1 MNLEALTKVLSTE
14 PKYRIS
20 QAKEWV
26 FQKGI
31 TDWEQASNLPKELR
45 ERLKAEVSL
54 EIRAKPIVSSDKK
67 TTKVLITLTD
77 GLAIEAVLM
86 RHGKG
91 RNTVCV
97 SSQVGCAGGCA
108 FCATGKMGFKRNLEP
123 QEIVEQVL
131 YFARILAKEE
141 QRVGSVVFMGMGEPL
156 LNYENVL
163 HAIKI
168 LNTKDGLN
176 IGARHISIST
186 VGISDG
192 IRALADFPL
201 QVNLAISLHAP
212 NNTLRNTLVPLNK
225 TYPIGEVFSAIDE
238 YIEKTNRRV
247 MIEYLLI
254 KHVNDEEEHAVELAK
269 LIKSMDKPLV
279 FVNVIKY
286 NPNEIPGF
294 VPSETK
300 QIEKFKRAL
309 WHQKITVTERY
320 RFGQEIKGACGQ
332 LATAELA
339 KPKLVK
345 RR

>member
-1 MNLEALTKVLSTE
+1 MNLKKLTEILSSE
-14 PKYRIS
+14 PKYRIN
-20 QAKEWV
+20 QANEWV
-26 FQKGI
+26 FQKCI
-31 TDWEQASNLPKELR
+31 SDWDQASNLPKSLR
-45 ERLKAEVSL
+45 ERLKAEVPL
-54 EIRAKPIVSSDKK
+54 GIDAVDEVSSDKRTIK
-67 TTKVLITLTD
+67 SLITLGD
-77 GLAIEAVLM
+77 GEKIETVLM

-97 SSQVGCAGGCA
+97 SSQVGCPGGCM

-123 QEIVEQVL
+123 HEIVEQAL
-131 YFARILAKEE
+131 HFSRYLHEKNAD
-141 QRVGSVVFMGMGEPL
+141 QRVSSIVFMGMGEPL

-163 HAIKI
+163 DAIRAINDK
-168 LNTKDGLN
+168 TGLN
-176 IGARHISIST
+176 VGARHISIST

-192 IRALADFPL
+192 IRALSEFPL

-212 NNTLRNTLVPLNK
+212 NNTLRSEIVPLNK
-225 TYPIGEVFSAIDE
+225 TYPIGEIFSALEE

-254 KHVNDEEEHAVELAK
+254 KHVNDEEDHARELAG
-269 LIKSMDKPLV
+269 LIKGMDKALV

-294 VPSETK
+294 EPSDTK
-300 QIEKFKRAL
+300 QIERFKRIL
-309 WHQKITVTERY
+309 WHSGITVTERY

-332 LATAELA
+332 LATEVEL
-339 KPKLVK
+339 KS